1 MKANLSNLKQLD
13 NNKKEGDSMSEEK
26 TIVEEQAV
34 AETPTQETNQNE
46 EVGGLIAES
55 KKYRTRA
62 QTAEAEL
69 KELKENLKL
78 QEQKQLEE
86 KEEFKSL
93 YENVKA
99 ENEKLKPIVETFEIQ
114 EKQRREH
121 LLSQLS
127 EDDQEIYQDL
137 PTIKL
142 EKHIERL
149 SNRKVQVTD
158 AKEVTASGKFSANS
172 KWEDLTADDKEKAR
186 RNPKLWKQ
194 VLEGYKNN

>member
-1 MKANLSNLKQLD
+1 
-13 NNKKEGDSMSEEK
+13 MSEETK
-26 TIVEEQAV
+26 IVEEQAV
-34 AETPTQETNQNE
+34 AETPTQEINNE

-62 QTAEAEL
+62 QAAEAEL
-69 KELKENLKL
+69 NELKENLKL
-78 QEQKQLEE
+78 QETKRLEE

-93 YENVKA
+93 YEKMKE
-99 ENEKLKPIVETFEIQ
+99 ENSQLKPVVEQFQIQ

-127 EDDQEIYQDL
+127 DDDQEIYADL

-149 SNRKVQVTD
+149 GNKKVQISD
-158 AKEVTASGKFSANS
+158 AKEVTSSGKFAENA
-172 KWEDLTADDKEKAR
+172 KWADLSDKDRTEAR
-186 RNPKLWKQ
+186 KNPKLWKQ
-194 VLEGYKNN
+194 IVDGYRN

>member
-1 MKANLSNLKQLD
+1 
-13 NNKKEGDSMSEEK
+13 MSEENTK
-26 TIVEEQAV
+26 VEEQAV
-34 AETPTQETNQNE
+34 AETPTQEENN
-46 EVGGLIAES
+46 EVGSLIAES

-62 QTAEAEL
+62 QSAEAEL
-69 KELKENLKL
+69 NELKENLKL

-93 YENVKA
+93 YEKMKE
-99 ENEKLKPIVETFEIQ
+99 ENSQLKPVVEQFQIQ

-127 EDDQEIYQDL
+127 DEDQEIYIDL

-149 SNRKVQVTD
+149 GNKKVQVSD
-158 AKEVTASGKFSANS
+158 AKEVTSSGKFAENS
-172 KWEDLTADDKEKAR
+172 KWSDLSEDDRKEAR
-186 RNPKLWKQ
+186 KNPKLWKQ
-194 VLEGYKNN
+194 IVEGYRN

>member
-1 MKANLSNLKQLD
+1 
-13 NNKKEGDSMSEEK
+13 MSEEK
-26 TIVEEQAV
+26 TIVEETQAV
-34 AETPTQETNQNE
+34 AETPTQEINE

-62 QTAEAEL
+62 QAAEAEL
-69 KELKENLKL
+69 NELKENLKL
-78 QEQKQLEE
+78 QETKQLEE

-93 YENVKA
+93 YEKMKE
-99 ENEKLKPIVETFEIQ
+99 ENSQLKPVVEQFQIQ

-127 EDDQEIYQDL
+127 DDDQEIYADL

-149 SNRKVQVTD
+149 GNRKVQISD
-158 AKEVTASGKFSANS
+158 AKEVTSSGKFAENA
-172 KWEDLTADDKEKAR
+172 KWSDLSEKDRQEAR

-194 VLEGYKNN
+194 IVEGYRN

>member
-1 MKANLSNLKQLD
+1 
-13 NNKKEGDSMSEEK
+13 MSEENK
-26 TIVEEQAV
+26 VVEEQAV
-34 AETPTQETNQNE
+34 VEAPTPEVKE
-46 EVGGLIAES
+46 EVGSLIAES

-69 KELKENLKL
+69 NELKDNLKL

-93 YENVKA
+93 YETMKA
-99 ENEKLKPIVETFEIQ
+99 ENEKLKPVVEQYEMQ

-127 EDDQEIYQDL
+127 DEDQELYTDL

-142 EKHIERL
+142 EKHIEKL
-149 SNRKVQVTD
+149 GNRKVQVSD
-158 AKEVTASGKFSANS
+158 AVSYTHLRAHET
-172 KWEDLTADDKEKAR
+172 
-186 RNPKLWKQ
+186 
-194 VLEGYKNN
+194 